1 MHLLVIIKK
10 NWREINKIVLMARRE
25 NLVGIF
31 LLLVSLCVAL
41 SPIEASMAS
50 SKKLSFSV
58 LPKGQVPPSGP
69 SPDDPNI
76 PPAARATQNEMLDFG
91 MLPKGDIPPSG
102 PSRGRNIPP
111 PFPPVT
117 QN

>member
-1 MHLLVIIKK
+1 
-10 NWREINKIVLMARRE
+10 MARRE

-31 LLLVSLCVAL
+31 LLVVSLCVAL

-50 SKKLSFSV
+50 SKELSFSV
-58 LPKGQVPPSGP
+58 LPKGHVPPSGP

-76 PPAARATQNEMLDFG
+76 PPALFTGATQNKMLDFG
-91 MLPKGDIPPSG
+91 IFPKGVIIPPSG
-102 PSRGRNIPP
+102 PSRDPNIPP